1 MRRND
6 VRQSK
11 KLELLQL
18 SPNKMAKSPGI
29 SPSSELASPKYLF
42 RPFSPIIQISSKP
55 LIQPPKTPTR
65 PFLYLSPQ
73 THNSPRLTSNVFKT
87 STKRPKEKSTYS
99 KLSKLSHLSKLTSKD
114 SLSGKTQEIFQ
125 QIVFNIK
132 ATRSSFNLSTKQLK
146 SEETVKSPLSSSSN
160 AAISSSSRQQTRN
173 IYKFGIDTYELRH
186 LTKFDVMRKVL
197 AAACHYKVLNMKSVS
212 LNRIKEC
219 FPGVPYGL
227 KDSKKFVKF
236 VKEGEIFAVAKMLQ
250 DNKWLAHTFDMS
262 GQTALHWAVIRG
274 HFEIVKM
281 LLEYKA
287 FVDVNDF
294 V

>member
-18 SPNKMAKSPGI
+18 SPNKMVKSQGI
-29 SPSSELASPKYLF
+29 SPSSDLANPKYLF
-42 RPFSPIIQISSKP
+42 RPFSPIIQISSNP
-55 LIQPPKTPTR
+55 AIQSPKTPTR

-73 THNSPRLTSNVFKT
+73 THNSPRLASKPFKFNP
-87 STKRPKEKSTYS
+87 KRSKEKSNY
-99 KLSKLSHLSKLTSKD
+99 SKLSHLSKLSSKE

-146 SEETVKSPLSSSSN
+146 SEETVKSPLTSGTN
-160 AAISSSSRQQTRN
+160 PGLSSSRQQTRN
-173 IYKFGIDTYELRH
+173 IYKFGIDTYELKH

-197 AAACHYKVLNMKSVS
+197 AAACHYKVLNLKSVS

-219 FPGVPYGL
+219 FPGAPYGL
-227 KDSKKFVKF
+227 KDSKKFVKLI
-236 VKEGEIFAVAKMLQ
+236 KEGELFAVAKMLQ
-250 DNKWLAHTFDMS
+250 NNKWLAHTFDMS

-294 V
+294 VWDI